1 MDEADPPKATYPDD
15 SLIAALQRAKMEGG
29 GGVTK
34 ERFNL
39 GWLERPG
46 SKRGRSQATGNTP
59 VS

>member
-1 MDEADPPKATYPDD
+1 MDEADPSEATYPDD

-29 GGVTK
+29 GVTK

-39 GWLERPG
+39 GWLEGTG
-46 SKRGRSQATGNTP
+46 SKRGRSQTTGNTL